1 MPNTDILLGG
11 GVGADFSARTYG
23 AAVLLFRQHLNGT
36 AEMRLP
42 NEAVPVCIGDVQM
55 CLFGDFI
62 PDGFAIAI
70 RWFHLNLVVLYGPV
84 SYVLLMSSCRLHNLS
99 SFSRLCA
106 PTVIFLR
113 FSAVGMLSIL
123 CRLKVPED

>member
-11 GVGADFSARTYG
+11 GVGAELSARTYG

-42 NEAVPVCIGDVQM
+42 NKAVPVLECLYGSVCIGDVQM

-70 RWFHLNLVVLYGPV
+70 RWFYLQLVVYCGPV
-84 SYVLLMSSCRLHNLS
+84 QLCPFDGILS
-99 SFSRLCA
+99 F
-106 PTVIFLR
+106 P
-113 FSAVGMLSIL
+113 
-123 CRLKVPED
+123 